1 MLVFRRVIDG
11 GRCSRVS
18 ECWFEGQATA
28 SDEAQLSEARLG
40 QSSAAASAFTL
51 HRG

>member
-1 MLVFRRVIDG
+1 VVDG

-28 SDEAQLSEARLG
+28 SDDEAQ
-40 QSSAAASAFTL
+40 
-51 HRG
+51 